1 MQPQTSSDGCIPAL
15 NVFLIVSALKLAIQ
29 GKGLFQPRTCPSN
42 NAIFSESG
50 IRASN
55 EFDVEFPAIRHDKI
69 HKKARIGLFSSDIT

>member
-42 NAIFSESG
+42 NTIFSESR
-50 IRASN
+50 IRTSK
-55 EFDVEFPAIRHDKI
+55 EFDVEFPAIRHAKI
-69 HKKARIGLFSSDIT
+69 HKKSKKRSI